1 MQNTQMSDEMRDSAK
16 HAASGVRTAGRVA
29 KKLYKSKLGKAARKG
44 LHALWTVLPI
54 PVKLGLIGVLV
65 IFLIFIVTL
74 TSTPA
79 LISNASFHQNDPE
92 SLSDGHDIGYYG
104 TAEEDIELIKS
115 VAESVDDV
123 ISKVLDDSVAEA
135 KGDLETAAEENDW
148 TIDWDE
154 YTPPTETESDRQRV
168 MLYSEYS
175 ASVHNELNDAS
186 FTAFQETTAKR
197 DVEKKLRALINQSN
211 ETYPYGNKLNGA
223 DFKRNE
229 DGTVYIRE
237 ETVSDDDG
245 DYTIYYVTPIVYAP
259 EYDQVAEDAFLADG
273 ITSESPYVD
282 ETHDEIEGLSDEAL
296 ASIYGTYSDAAV
308 RMSRILGE
316 ILYGENFW
324 GNAAYD
330 FTLNGPIFG
339 RSNQDVVNFA
349 LNEYKLDPQVGGE
362 KYCSE
367 FGWPVGTAWCA
378 LFVSYC
384 MKQCGYVDSGIFTPS
399 ASCAAFY
406 NDFVARGIWHPRA
419 SGYMP
424 KAGDVILFHWK
435 NSDYAFSHTGI
446 VVSCD
451 GTYVYTIEGNT
462 SNQVHPRT
470 YPVNSSD
477 IVGYGTPDY
486 PVIEGEKTDDESET
500 DADIKGEEAINGSE
514 NNAA

>member
-1 MQNTQMSDEMRDSAK
+1 MQNTQMSNETFDSAK
-16 HAASGVRTAGRVA
+16 HAASGVRTAGRTA

-44 LHALWTVLPI
+44 LHALWAALPI

-65 IFLIFIVTL
+65 IFIIFVVTL

-115 VAESVDDV
+115 VAESVDTV

-135 KGDLETAAEENDW
+135 KGDLETAAEENGW

-186 FTAFQETTAKR
+186 FAAFQETTAKK
-197 DVEKKLRALINQSN
+197 DVEKKLRALISQSN

-282 ETHDEIEGLSDEAL
+282 EAHDEIDGLSDEAL
-296 ASIYGTYSDAAV
+296 TSIYGTYSDAAV

-316 ILYGENFW
+316 ILYGEDFW
-324 GNAAYD
+324 GDAYGD
-330 FTLNGPIFG
+330 GYYGGNGFIFG
-339 RSNQDVVNFA
+339 RTNQDLVDFA
-349 LNEYKLDPQVGGE
+349 LNELAQGDQQGGHR
-362 KYCSE
+362 YCSH
-367 FGWPVGTAWCA
+367 WHYADGTAWCA

-384 MKQCGYVDSGIFTPS
+384 MDKLGYVESGIFTPS
-399 ASCAAFY
+399 ASCERLY
-406 NDFVARGIWHPRA
+406 NDFDKRGIWHDRT
-419 SGYMP
+419 SGYTP
-424 KAGDVILFHWK
+424 KAGDLVIYDWPTRPGRYNHI
-435 NSDYAFSHTGI
+435 GI
-446 VVSCD
+446 VMSFD
-451 GTYVYTIEGNT
+451 GDYLYTIEGNT
-462 SNQVHPRT
+462 TDSPGGKIATRKRKN
-470 YPVNSSD
+470 NSD
-477 IVGYGTPDY
+477 ILGYGTPDY
-486 PVIEGEKTDDESET
+486 PETVDGGKT
-500 DADIKGEEAINGSE
+500 
-514 NNAA
+514 

>member
-1 MQNTQMSDEMRDSAK
+1 MQNTQMSNETFDSAK
-16 HAASGVRTAGRVA
+16 HAASGVKTAGRTA

-44 LHALWTVLPI
+44 LHALWAALPI

-65 IFLIFIVTL
+65 IFIIFVVTL

-115 VAESVDDV
+115 VAESVDTV

-186 FTAFQETTAKR
+186 FTAFQETTAKK
-197 DVEKKLRALINQSN
+197 DIEKKLRALISQSN
-211 ETYPYGNKLNGA
+211 ETYPYGNKLNGS
-223 DFKRNE
+223 DFKRN
-229 DGTVYIRE
+229 DDDSVYVRE

-259 EYDQVAEDAFLADG
+259 DYNQVAEDAFLADG

-282 ETHDEIEGLSDEAL
+282 EAHDEIEGLSDEEL
-296 ASIYGTYSDAAV
+296 VSFYGTYSDAAV

-316 ILYGENFW
+316 ILYGEDFW
-324 GNAAYD
+324 GDAFGDGYYGG
-330 FTLNGPIFG
+330 NGFIFG
-339 RSNQDVVNFA
+339 RTNQDLVDFA
-349 LNEYKLDPQVGGE
+349 LNELAQGDQQGGH
-362 KYCSE
+362 KYCDYWHYAD
-367 FGWPVGTAWCA
+367 GNPWCA
-378 LFVSYC
+378 MFVSYC
-384 MKQCGYVDSGIFTPS
+384 MDQLGYVKAGIFTPS
-399 ASCAAFY
+399 AGCEFLY
-406 NDFVARGIWHPRA
+406 NDFVKRDIWHDRT
-419 SGYMP
+419 SGYTP
-424 KAGDVILFHWK
+424 KAGDLVIYDWPTNHRRY
-435 NSDYAFSHTGI
+435 DHIGI
-446 VVSCD
+446 VMSFD
-451 GTYVYTIEGNT
+451 GDYIYTIEGNT
-462 SNQVHPRT
+462 TGVPGGKIATRKREN
-470 YPVNSSD
+470 NSD
-477 IVGYGTPDY
+477 IIGYGTPDY
-486 PVIEGEKTDDESET
+486 PET
-500 DADIKGEEAINGSE
+500 VDGGNE
-514 NNAA
+514 